1 MNMAMCERMTEE
13 RLIGALKA
21 VEQRFEC
28 KLYVSAHQVK
38 LSGNKISL
46 IWDKSF
52 LLGKSRGEVKD
63 IVMDAVKSKFMLRQD
78 KEIGTAHLQH
88 LTLIVSNAPKEEIA
102 KAEEVIKEVKAKRT
116 GPRQKAFR
124 FTYS

>member
-1 MNMAMCERMTEE
+1 MNTAMCERMTEE

-21 VEQRFEC
+21 VEERFEC

-38 LSGNKISL
+38 LSGNKLSL
-46 IWDKSF
+46 VWDKSF
-52 LLGKSRGEVKD
+52 LLGKARGEVKQ

-78 KEIGTAHLQH
+78 KELGSAHLQH
-88 LTLIVSNAPKEEIA
+88 LTLIINDAPKEEVA
-102 KAEEVIKEVKAKRT
+102 KAEEVIKEAKAKRT

-124 FTYS
+124 FSFS

>member
-13 RLIGALKA
+13 RLIGALRA

-28 KLYVSAHQVK
+28 KLYISAHQVK
-38 LSGNKISL
+38 LSGNRLSL

-63 IVMDAVKSKFMLRQD
+63 IVMDAVKSKFMLRAD

-88 LTLIVSNAPKEEIA
+88 LTLVINNAP
-102 KAEEVIKEVKAKRT
+102 AEEVAVAEKAIKEAKAKRS

-124 FTYS
+124 FTY

>member
-38 LSGNKISL
+38 LSGNRLSL

-78 KEIGTAHLQH
+78 RTIGEVYIAHLSM
-88 LTLIVSNAPKEEIA
+88 VVNNAPKEEVA
-102 KAEEVIKEVKAKRT
+102 KTAEEVKKVASRRT

-124 FTYS
+124 FTY